1 MRERTVFAA
10 IISVIVLSLFGF
22 SLWAVVFKA
31 IPEAN
36 NDAAKM
42 ILGSLA
48 TMAAGVVYFV
58 SLCLGRAG
66 GRLAAS
72 PALRCARCAALCFWT
87 LWRPHRAGGVATPA
101 AGRRGGLC

>member
-1 MRERTVFAA
+1 MCDFINNNFNAVDWNSL
-10 IISVIVLSLFGF
+10 ISAVIGGVITGGF

-48 TMAAGVVYFV
+48 TMAAGVVYYWTGSTNSKGAADETIAAQGV
-58 SLCLGRAG
+58 M
-66 GRLAAS
+66 LANA
-72 PALRCARCAALCFWT
+72 PPPT
-87 LWRPHRAGGVATPA
+87 TPP
-101 AGRRGGLC
+101 

>member
-48 TMAAGVVYFV
+48 TMAAGVVYYWTG
-58 SLCLGRAG
+58 STNSKGAADETIADQG
-66 GRLAAS
+66 KMLANS
-72 PALRCARCAALCFWT
+72 
-87 LWRPHRAGGVATPA
+87 TPTP
-101 AGRRGGLC
+101 GQ